1 MQVAETGLT
10 SNLAVAAALGA
21 ALSCAVPL
29 WSFLALRS
37 VGRLT
42 AINAGAIAAH
52 YGTVSVVTFA
62 AENDMLAVRPMPRWP
77 NWR

>member
-1 MQVAETGLT
+1 VAETGLT

-29 WSFLALRS
+29 WSFMALRS

-52 YGTVSVVTFA
+52 YGPVSVVTFA

-77 NWR
+77 NW